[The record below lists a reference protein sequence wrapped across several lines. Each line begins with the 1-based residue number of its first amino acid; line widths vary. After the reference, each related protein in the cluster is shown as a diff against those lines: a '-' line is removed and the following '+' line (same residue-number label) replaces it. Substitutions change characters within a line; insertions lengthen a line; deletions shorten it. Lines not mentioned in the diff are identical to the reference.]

1 MTRTKIRGVKKLNL
15 LITQKSIDRISVF
28 LAGSRNRAETA
39 STKDCRALFIELK
52 TKRREHLE

>member
-1 MTRTKIRGVKKLNL
+1 MEKLNL

-52 TKRREHLE
+52 AKRREHLE